1 MAWSPPLGPSFQR
14 EHGSTEAEWLAQ
26 LPGAVG
32 PHALQLAPGQARVQI
47 GAGELHLQWCV
58 LPLRQIALMRLPRLA
73 VSYQF
78 NGVPDDARHRF
89 LHHFDRYMQ
98 RGGG

>member
-47 GAGELHLQWCV
+47 GTGELHLQWCV
-58 LPLRQIALMRLPRLA
+58 KPPRQIALMRLPRLA
-73 VSYQF
+73 VRYHF
-78 NGVPDDARHRF
+78 DGVPDDVRHRF
-89 LHHFDRYMQ
+89 MHHFDRCMQ